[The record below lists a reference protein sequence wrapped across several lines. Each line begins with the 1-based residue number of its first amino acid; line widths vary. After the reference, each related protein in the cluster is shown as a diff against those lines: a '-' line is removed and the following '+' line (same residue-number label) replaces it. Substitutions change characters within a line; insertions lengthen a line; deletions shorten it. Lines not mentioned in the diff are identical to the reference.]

1 MTTPRATAIPKRTAD
16 KAKTRERI
24 ITSASRLIRAKGLA
38 GASVGRVMRGA
49 GLTVGGFYAHFRSKR
64 TLDAEALRS
73 AIARMRAGWFA
84 GLEHR
89 AGFDWLA
96 PAVKR
101 YLSTTHRDCPDK
113 GCPLPAVL
121 SELTR
126 ADKRTRDVMAESF
139 ESAAQAF
146 ADHAPEMAGIDSR
159 ERALATLALCVGG
172 LTIARALGNSRAS
185 DEVIQSCIKWAL
197 PELQKSNNPRG
208 VK

>member
-1 MTTPRATAIPKRTAD
+1 MSTPSKRAAG

-24 ITSASRLIRAKGLA
+24 LSSASRLIRAKGLA

-64 TLDAEALRS
+64 ALDAEVLRE
-73 AIARMRAGWFA
+73 AIARMRRGWFA
-84 GLEHR
+84 GLETR
-89 AGFDWLA
+89 TGVNWLA

-101 YLSTTHRDCPDK
+101 YLSPAHRDSTDD

-146 ADHAPEMAGIDSR
+146 ASHAPALPGIDSR

-172 LTIARALGNSRAS
+172 LTIARALGDNRAS
-185 DEVIQSCIKWAL
+185 DEVLQSCVKWAL
-197 PELQKSNNPRG
+197 PESQNTGGGRK
-208 VK
+208 

>member
-1 MTTPRATAIPKRTAD
+1 MDPSSKRAVRK
-16 KAKTRERI
+16 KKTREKI
-24 ITSASRLIRAKGLA
+24 LSSATRLIHAKGLA
-38 GASVGRVMRGA
+38 GASVDRVMRGA

-64 TLDAEALRS
+64 MLDAAALCE
-73 AIARMRAGWFA
+73 AIARMRRGWFA
-84 GLEHR
+84 GLEDR
-89 AGFDWLA
+89 SGTNWLA

-101 YLSTTHRDCPDK
+101 YLSTAHRDSTGG

-126 ADKRTRDVMAESF
+126 ADKGTRDVMAQSL

-146 ADHAPEMAGIDSR
+146 AAHAPETPGIDSR

-172 LTIARALGNSRAS
+172 LTIARALGDTRAS
-185 DEVIQSCIKWAL
+185 DELLHACVKWAL
-197 PELQKSNNPRG
+197 PELQTSDQPRG